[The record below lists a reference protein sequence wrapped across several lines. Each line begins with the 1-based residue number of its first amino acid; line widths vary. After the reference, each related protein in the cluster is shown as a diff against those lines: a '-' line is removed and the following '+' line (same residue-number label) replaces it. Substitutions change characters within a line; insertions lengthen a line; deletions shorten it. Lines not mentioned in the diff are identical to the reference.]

1 MGQKWYRLL
10 QNLTE
15 PKSIDTRNVVGIIV
29 VFSVEQKL

>member
-15 PKSIDTRNVVGIIV
+15 AKVIYTRKVVGIIV
-29 VFSVEQKL
+29 VFSVEQKF